1 MLQVVHF
8 GGGSLG
14 LGLVV
19 ATLAEAGA
27 RVTVVDA
34 DGALVEAL
42 CARGGYELEIHDAG
56 AVHTGFVPIET
67 ALPAAAGSGALHD
80 ALASADLVTTSVR
93 VPNLA
98 RVADVLDASLD
109 ASLDAVAPGG
119 GWPSVVACE
128 NLAGSSQVL
137 AAAVAGVRSWPAERV
152 ASTFLD
158 AEVDRI
164 CQTAWP
170 RRLAVA
176 TEPYREWAV
185 QDPHGALARVP
196 GVTRVDDLAPFFDRK
211 RAFVNAVAD
220 AFAFLGAERGLTYL
234 HEAAA
239 DAALDDVIG
248 ALQADLVAQVGRW
261 PGFSAAGLQAYAFA
275 AVERL
280 ANPGIRRR
288 LDTVARDLERK
299 LGPGERFAEPGL
311 SLVRGGGQP
320 VGIARVVAALIDTTP
335 ALWSRDWVSAWGGD
349 EAASDLWELVARERR
364 AP

>member
-109 ASLDAVAPGG
+109 AVPPGR

-196 GVTRVDDLAPFFDRK
+196 GITRVDDLAPFFDRK

-220 AFAFLGAERGLTYL
+220 AFAFLGTARGLTYL

-248 ALQADLVAQVGRW
+248 ALQADLVAQVGRG
-261 PGFSAAGLQAYAFA
+261 PGFTAADLQAYACVA
-275 AVERL
+275 AERL

-299 LGPGERFAEPGL
+299 LGPGERFVEPGL
-311 SLVRGGGQP
+311 SLVRGGRQP
-320 VGIARVVAALIDTTP
+320 AGIARVVAALIDTTP

-349 EAASDLWELVARERR
+349 EAARDLWALVAHERR
-364 AP
+364 AT